1 MNFFPQPCLAFPDSL
16 ELRAKQGHGESTTFA
31 PKLHSHPPASGA
43 LRSNAS
49 AERSRVRPA
58 SAPRTLVGAW
68 RPLRAKARPG
78 NAGREQSVPQS
89 PIPNPQSSFPSLPRT
104 CPDPVGA
111 LVGALRPLR
120 EQSAF
125 SLTEVVIAM
134 GVAAVAFTSII
145 ALFPLGL
152 NMSKESYEATQAALI
167 AQTILADV
175 KDQQTGSGN
184 DRSPKSP
191 WNTKL
196 IQIAN
201 NSDPIKVLTNYAT
214 VQIDKLTPQIVYIA
228 YKPFVGTGND
238 TDTNNPAMLRP
249 STGIYT
255 TNTPNWYSTGSNGA
269 TMLVKV
275 TFSPTIRIGSATS
288 LSSPQRVDVS
298 VETPGSASITNR
310 TCYLF
315 TGAVRP

>member
-1 MNFFPQPCLAFPDSL
+1 MNFFPQPYLALPESPK
-16 ELRAKQGHGESTTFA
+16 LRAKQGHAKSATRTS
-31 PKLHSHPPASGA
+31 KLHSPFHTFTPSRLSTIQHPRVSVSTPYS
-43 LRSNAS
+43 
-49 AERSRVRPA
+49 SR
-58 SAPRTLVGAW
+58 
-68 RPLRAKARPG
+68 
-78 NAGREQSVPQS
+78 GRERWEKSKIRNCDVLTLTPS
-89 PIPNPQSSFPSLPRT
+89 PLNPRIPRRLS
-104 CPDPVGA
+104 A
-111 LVGALRPLR
+111 
-120 EQSAF
+120 AF

-184 DRSPKSP
+184 QRVSSGP

-196 IQIAN
+196 IQIAS
-201 NSDPIKVLTNYAT
+201 NSDPINVLTNYAT
-214 VQIDKLTPQIVYIA
+214 VMINQLAPQIVYIA

-249 STGIYT
+249 STGIYAAAA
-255 TNTPNWYSTGSNGA
+255 PNWYSDGSNGA

-275 TFSPTIRIGSATS
+275 TFSPTIMVGSATS
-288 LSSPQRVDVS
+288 TSTPRRVDVS
-298 VETPGSASITNR
+298 VETPGSASISNR

>member
-1 MNFFPQPCLAFPDSL
+1 MLKFHHLKSKIQNPRVS
-16 ELRAKQGHGESTTFA
+16 
-31 PKLHSHPPASGA
+31 AS
-43 LRSNAS
+43 R
-49 AERSRVRPA
+49 E
-58 SAPRTLVGAW
+58 
-68 RPLRAKARPG
+68 PG
-78 NAGREQSVPQS
+78 S
-89 PIPNPQSSFPSLPRT
+89 SLPLI
-104 CPDPVGA
+104 PS
-111 LVGALRPLR
+111 PLNPLIPR
-120 EQSAF
+120 RLPAAF

-175 KDQQTGSGN
+175 KDQQTGTGN
-184 DRSPKSP
+184 QRTATAPY
-191 WNTKL
+191 NTKL

-201 NSDPIKVLTNYAT
+201 NSGPITVVTNYAT
-214 VQIDKLTPQIVYIA
+214 VRIDQLTPQIVYIA

-255 TNTPNWYSTGSNGA
+255 AAPPNWYSTGSNGA

-275 TFSPTIRIGSATS
+275 TFSPTIRLGSATS
-288 LSSPQRVDVS
+288 TSTPQRVDVS
-298 VETPGSASITNR
+298 VETPGSANISNR

>member
-1 MNFFPQPCLAFPDSL
+1 MNFFPQPCVAPSESARLG
-16 ELRAKQGHGESTTFA
+16 AKQGHA
-31 PKLHSHPPASGA
+31 K
-43 LRSNAS
+43 S
-49 AERSRVRPA
+49 AKRDRF
-58 SAPRTLVGAW
+58 SA
-68 RPLRAKARPG
+68 
-78 NAGREQSVPQS
+78 
-89 PIPNPQSSFPSLPRT
+89 SSFLKFRIPHFAFPNKILPFR
-104 CPDPVGA
+104 PW
-111 LVGALRPLR
+111 RPLR

-175 KDQQTGSGN
+175 KDQQTGNGN
-184 DRSPKSP
+184 QRAPSSP

-201 NSDPIKVLTNYAT
+201 NSDPINVLTNYAT
-214 VQIDKLTPQIVYIA
+214 VQIDQLTPQTVYIA

-238 TDTNNPAMLRP
+238 TDTNNPAILRP

-255 TNTPNWYSTGSNGA
+255 ATEPNWYTAGSNGA
-269 TMLVKV
+269 FALVKV
-275 TFSPTIRIGSATS
+275 TFSPTIRLGSAT
-288 LSSPQRVDVS
+288 LTSSPQRVDVS
-298 VETPGSASITNR
+298 VQTPGSANISNR